1 MKKALLAAAGLA
13 FAAIAM
19 AQLSKYK
26 DWSKSAEAYFLTPSE
41 KDAWSKVRTDD
52 EAAKFIADYWA
63 KRDPNPATSAN
74 EFRDEV
80 GRRIA
85 AAENGW
91 TYGQMELVHQSV
103 AKQRAIQLAAA
114 FAEQPFH
121 FPLPQQPLKCCGKIN
136 FIFTKDLHG
145 VGDGAESI

>member
-13 FAAIAM
+13 FAAIAL

-41 KDAWSKVRTDD
+41 KNAWSNVRTDD

-74 EFRDEV
+74 
-80 GRRIA
+80 
-85 AAENGW
+85 
-91 TYGQMELVHQSV
+91 
-103 AKQRAIQLAAA
+103 
-114 FAEQPFH
+114 
-121 FPLPQQPLKCCGKIN
+121 
-136 FIFTKDLHG
+136 
-145 VGDGAESI
+145 